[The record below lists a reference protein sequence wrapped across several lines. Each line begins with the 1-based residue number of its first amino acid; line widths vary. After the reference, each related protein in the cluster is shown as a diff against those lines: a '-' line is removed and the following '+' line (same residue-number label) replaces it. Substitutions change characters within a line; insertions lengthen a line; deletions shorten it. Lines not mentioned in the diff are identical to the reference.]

1 MDVTRLRED
10 FERLTP
16 EDQMELMA
24 SVGPTFC
31 RRMMS
36 DPARR
41 RQMMARCLREGCRPV
56 AAVLGRL
63 RAARAM
69 ARALVVG
76 FRAGVERLRQ
86 SPTHEATTGTPCEPD
101 GKARFRPRPRRAGA
115 RGLSSIYC
123 AV

>member
-1 MDVTRLRED
+1 MDLLRLRED
-10 FERLTP
+10 FEGLTP
-16 EDQMELMA
+16 EEQMEFMA
-24 SVGPTFC
+24 SVGPPFC
-31 RRMMS
+31 RGMMS

-86 SPTHEATTGTPCEPD
+86 PPTPGPA
-101 GKARFRPRPRRAGA
+101 AGA
-115 RGLSSIYC
+115 P
-123 AV
+123 